1 MAISLIVSPS
11 YVGEMADTSIRGSL
25 ALVVELTYS
34 SGLLMT
40 YLVGWLADYKTLAI
54 ICSVIPVIVMVL
66 MIPVPESPYYL
77 MMTGESIE
85 AYWSLKKLRSCSAE
99 EFENEIEVIRM
110 SILEQ
115 R

>member
-40 YLVGWLADYKTLAI
+40 YLVGWLTDYKTLAI
-54 ICSVIPVIVMVL
+54 VCAVIPVVTAVL

-77 MMTGESIE
+77 MMIGEPIE
-85 AYWSLKKLRSCSAE
+85 AYWSLRKLRNTSME
-99 EFENEIEVIRM
+99 EFENEIEIIRISVM
-110 SILEQ
+110 EQ